1 MIENLELALQHC
13 LTDPLVCLQD
23 RKGGLTIVECT

>member
-1 MIENLELALQHC
+1 MIEILELALQHF
-13 LTDPLVCLQD
+13 LTDTLICLQD

>member
-1 MIENLELALQHC
+1 MIETLELVLQHC
-13 LTDPLVCLQD
+13 LTDPLICLQN